1 MFHNLDP
8 NIKPKNLLDILK
20 WKRTSKRLQWPI
32 LSELISTDIPPKKI
46 ANDENIR
53 VSYVGHVTFL
63 IQMKGL
69 NILTDPVWS
78 DMVSP
83 FTFAGPKRVV
93 KPGINFADL
102 PKIDF
107 ILISHNHYDHLDI
120 RTVKDL
126 WLRDKPK
133 IITPLMNDLIIKKY
147 IKDADIVT
155 LGWGESYKEQ
165 ETGAE
170 FCLESAQHWSARGI
184 FDKNK
189 ALWGTF
195 IIKTNIGDICFIGDS
210 GYNINI
216 FKEIGKKYNI
226 LLSLIPIGAYE
237 PRWFMKPV
245 HMNPEEAVLTHLD
258 LHSKF
263 SIASHFD
270 VFQLA
275 DEAFNA
281 APLELQQAMKKY
293 NIPENKFIIPKIG
306 NFFLFNKDEIDV
318 ISS

>member
-1 MFHNLDP
+1 MFYNLDP

-20 WKRTSKRLQWPI
+20 WKMTSKRLKWLTLPE
-32 LSELISTDIPPKKI
+32 SVSTDIPPEKI
-46 ANDENIR
+46 TDNENIR

-63 IQMKGL
+63 IQIKGL

-78 DMVSP
+78 ERVSP
-83 FTFAGPKRVV
+83 FTFAGPKRVI

-120 RTVKDL
+120 KTIKDL

-133 IITPLMNDLIIKKY
+133 IITPLKNDIIIKKH
-147 IKDADIVT
+147 IKDAEIIT
-155 LGWGESYKEQ
+155 LGWGDSYKDQKSIIEV
-165 ETGAE
+165 
-170 FCLESAQHWSARGI
+170 CLEPAQHWSARGI

-195 IIKTNIGDICFIGDS
+195 FIKTNIGDVCFIGDS
-210 GYNINI
+210 GYNVNI
-216 FKEIGKKYNI
+216 FKEIAKKYNI

-258 LHSKF
+258 LQSKF

-275 DEAFNA
+275 DEAFNV
-281 APLELQQAMKKY
+281 APLELRQAIKKH
-293 NIPENKFIIPKIG
+293 NVPENKFIIPKVG
-306 NFFLFNKDEIDV
+306 NFFLFDQNNV
-318 ISS
+318 IQKI